1 MKRIKDDIG
10 FVLYVCI
17 YQCILNCFP
26 LENTVFPQQKGRKNQ
41 WMFSILFSFHWKFF
55 WKVFSPFPI
64 CKITSTT
71 FLQGRQ
77 AHFDLGGLWF
87 VQKTNPK
94 NVVRPHLQDF
104 IKIKRNCHLI
114 CKVLDNFRKT
124 QCALR
129 WRLFFKAC
137 LERIGQFKT
146 RWKSTNL
153 IIYICMYM
161 NKKSPTDVQNFR
173 QFLLCKD

>member
-77 AHFDLGGLWF
+77 AHFDLGWTLICA
-87 VQKTNPK
+87 K
-94 NVVRPHLQDF
+94 N
-104 IKIKRNCHLI
+104 KSKKRCSTPFAGFHQNKKKLPQLI

-153 IIYICMYM
+153 IIYMYVYEQKVA
-161 NKKSPTDVQNFR
+161 NRCSKFPTIFTM
-173 QFLLCKD
+173 